1 MFWHLYKYRV
11 KVLLK
16 NKYLLFW
23 MGLFPVI
30 LGTFFYLAFSDIA
43 EKTEQIDSIR
53 VVVTTENE
61 ADKKPEDVVF
71 KDKSFKT
78 FLDSMKDR
86 EMFELTYADYENAAK
101 LLSEGKAD
109 GVLVVT
115 DNNGKTEFSILFAGS
130 GMQQTIF
137 KNIINSYSHGAA
149 VIEDT
154 LKNNPGAVNDV
165 IKNLYSDVELKKDL
179 STTAENMDVYNQY
192 FFALFAMTCMF
203 GASFGMFNTQHSQAD
218 QSPVGMRRASSPTK
232 KMMMV
237 LSEYLAAV
245 TIIEILFVIL
255 FVYLTIILGVELGNR
270 YELIFLASFVSSLMG
285 VALGYFF
292 GVLLKCKESVKEGA
306 MMAIILFLNFLAGL
320 MMGNMKYIVEKA
332 CPIVNRINPAAIIS
346 DCFYSICAY
355 NDTDMYVRCVVSTVI
370 WTVVLATASIIVL
383 RREKYANL

>member
-53 VVVTTENE
+53 VVVTTEKE

-115 DNNGKTEFSILFAGS
+115 DNNRYLCICNLSITDS
-130 GMQQTIF
+130 IY
-137 KNIINSYSHGAA
+137 NSLEVCSTSRHKYRYS
-149 VIEDT
+149 
-154 LKNNPGAVNDV
+154 
-165 IKNLYSDVELKKDL
+165 
-179 STTAENMDVYNQY
+179 
-192 FFALFAMTCMF
+192 
-203 GASFGMFNTQHSQAD
+203 
-218 QSPVGMRRASSPTK
+218 
-232 KMMMV
+232 
-237 LSEYLAAV
+237 
-245 TIIEILFVIL
+245 
-255 FVYLTIILGVELGNR
+255 
-270 YELIFLASFVSSLMG
+270 
-285 VALGYFF
+285 
-292 GVLLKCKESVKEGA
+292 
-306 MMAIILFLNFLAGL
+306 
-320 MMGNMKYIVEKA
+320 
-332 CPIVNRINPAAIIS
+332 
-346 DCFYSICAY
+346 
-355 NDTDMYVRCVVSTVI
+355 
-370 WTVVLATASIIVL
+370 
-383 RREKYANL
+383 